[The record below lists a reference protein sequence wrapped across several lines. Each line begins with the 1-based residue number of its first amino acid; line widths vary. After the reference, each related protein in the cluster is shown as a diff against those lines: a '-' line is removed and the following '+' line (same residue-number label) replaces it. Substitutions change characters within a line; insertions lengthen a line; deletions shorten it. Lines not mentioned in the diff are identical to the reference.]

1 MKLVLREYLA
11 SLNERDE
18 LDAVL
23 PDLLSELGFH
33 VFSRPGR
40 GTSQHGVDVAA
51 VGDDEDGERKVFLL
65 SVKKGDLTR
74 QDWDGNPQSLRPSL
88 NEIRDV
94 YIGTRIP
101 KRYQHL
107 KIVICICL
115 GGDIKEQV
123 RASVTGYIEEN
134 TNNKVSFDEWNGDK
148 IAGLMLNGILRE
160 AVLPKHLRSSFQ
172 KSVALADEPDVS
184 YLHFH
189 DLIKAL
195 CKAGDAS
202 QRAAIT
208 SSRQIYVCLWVLY
221 IWGRDA
227 DNLEAP
233 YRVSEL
239 AILHVW
245 YLLRPFIGK
254 KTKNAKAMTLVLNQL
269 IKLHL
274 TIAGGFLETKV
285 LPHVGVRHGLSV
297 AIETRNSV
305 DVNLRMFEL
314 LGRIAMTSLWIY
326 WMDNQLD
333 NQVISEEAKSGL
345 EKVVGNCFKMV
356 NNNPIL
362 FSPFRDEQ
370 AIDIALVMLMA
381 SATASHDR
389 DLQTWLVEMTR
400 RVTFSIRTHGSYP
413 CTMDDYRELIAHP
426 RERSAEYRDEAMA
439 GSTLIPMMACWLS
452 VFGEAEQLEALEKTC
467 REKISNCTMQL
478 WLPDSH
484 TEDEFYVGG
493 RNHGNA
499 LCDLSISCPGD
510 ELLNVIAEACRN
522 QKAFRELS
530 AIKTGFW
537 PVILLACRHYRMPV
551 PPHFW
556 IWLLVPEDESELKE
570 TENQSK

>member
-1 MKLVLREYLA
+1 MKLILREYLA

-33 VFSRPGR
+33 VYSRPGR

-51 VGDDEDGERKVFLL
+51 VGNDDDGERKVFLF

-88 NEIRDV
+88 NEICDA
-94 YIGTRIP
+94 YIGARIP

-115 GGDIKEQV
+115 GGGIKEQV
-123 RASVTGYIEEN
+123 RASVEGYIKEN
-134 TNNKVSFDEWNGDK
+134 TTDRVTFDEWNGDK
-148 IAGLMLNGILRE
+148 LAGLMLDGILRE
-160 AVLPKHLRSSFQ
+160 AVLPKPLRSSFQ

-184 YLHFH
+184 YLHFR
-189 DLIKAL
+189 DLLKAL
-195 CKAGDAS
+195 CSAGDAS

-208 SSRQIYVCLWVLY
+208 SSRQIYVCVWVLY
-221 IWGRDA
+221 VWARDA
-227 DNLEAP
+227 ENLEAP

-245 YLLRPFIGK
+245 HLLRPFIGK
-254 KTKNAKAMTLVLNQL
+254 KTKNAKAMALVLNQL
-269 IKLHL
+269 IGLHL

-305 DVNLRMFEL
+305 DVNLRMFDL
-314 LGRIAMTSLWIY
+314 LGRIAMTNLWIY
-326 WMDNQLD
+326 WMQSHTN
-333 NQVISEEAKSGL
+333 NHEMSNETRKGL
-345 EKVVGNCFKMV
+345 EKIVGDCFRMV

-362 FSPFRDEQ
+362 FSPLRDEQ
-370 AIDIALVMLMA
+370 AIDIALVTLMA
-381 SATASHDR
+381 SATASHNR
-389 DLQTWLVEMTR
+389 DLQTWLVEMTQ
-400 RVTFSIRTHGSYP
+400 RVTFSIRTHGRYP
-413 CTMDDYRELIAHP
+413 CSMDDYRELIAHP
-426 RERSAEYRDEAMA
+426 RERSTDYRDEAMA
-439 GSTLIPMMACWLS
+439 GSTLIPIMACWLS
-452 VFGEAEQLEALEKTC
+452 VFGEAESLQTLENTC
-467 REKISNCTMQL
+467 REEIGNCTMQL

-484 TEDEFYVGG
+484 TEEEFYLGG
-493 RNHGNA
+493 RNHGYA
-499 LCDLSISCPGD
+499 LCGLSVECPAD
-510 ELLNVIAEACRN
+510 ELLRVIAEACRN

-530 AIKTGFW
+530 AIKTDFW
-537 PVILLACRHYRMPV
+537 PIILLACRHYRMPI

-556 IWLLVPEDESELKE
+556 IWLLVDEDGSTSSEDIE
-570 TENQSK
+570 TE